1 MNTDKIYEFLEKK
14 NYVAVLIIVVLIGI
28 ASVWNFSVGV
38 REEKIKS
45 DIEHAAEIRNLYIAF
60 QKREDNIRRESKA
73 SIDSVARIERLTGQE
88 RLDDALTRLARLEG
102 TAIADNRKAKEMEEK
117 SNRNTKLILAI
128 DNLDK
133 KKKKVE

>member
-28 ASVWNFSVGV
+28 ASVWNFGMGV

-45 DIEHAAEIRNLYIAF
+45 DIEHATEIRNLYIAF
-60 QKREDNIRRESKA
+60 QKREDAIRRESKA
-73 SIDSVARIERLTGQE
+73 SYDSLAKVERLTSQE
-88 RLDDALTRLARLEG
+88 RLDDALARLARVEG

-117 SNRNTKLILAI
+117 STRNKKLILAI
-128 DNLDK
+128 DKLDK
-133 KKKKVE
+133 KKKTE